1 MSSCDIFT
9 HNTYVYKG
17 TLDNTKIVKKYIKQQ
32 GGHVISYNFN
42 AGSKLYFS
50 FYVFPY
56 YVIKKYHNFENIF
69 EESIFKSISFVD
81 IYNPIQVIKHL
92 KDKVFN
98 MRIIYKNENNIHT
111 LRVVSKLPEKVHELY
126 IKKILKKNNI
136 DYDSSSLI
144 VEDFNNQMIFTGFYN
159 EKEKTEENDE
169 YNFVDLSSKSFD
181 ELNDIDKE
189 ENFKIESID
198 NKSDD
203 YNFKD
208 ENLSRKKQ
216 KTK

>member
-1 MSSCDIFT
+1 MP
-9 HNTYVYKG
+9 H
-17 TLDNTKIVKKYIKQQ
+17 
-32 GGHVISYNFN
+32 
-42 AGSKLYFS
+42 
-50 FYVFPY
+50 
-56 YVIKKYHNFENIF
+56 
-69 EESIFKSISFVD
+69 
-81 IYNPIQVIKHL
+81 
-92 KDKVFN
+92 
-98 MRIIYKNENNIHT
+98 
-111 LRVVSKLPEKVHELY
+111 EKVHELY

-144 VEDFNNQMIFTGFYN
+144 VDDFNNQMIFTGFYN